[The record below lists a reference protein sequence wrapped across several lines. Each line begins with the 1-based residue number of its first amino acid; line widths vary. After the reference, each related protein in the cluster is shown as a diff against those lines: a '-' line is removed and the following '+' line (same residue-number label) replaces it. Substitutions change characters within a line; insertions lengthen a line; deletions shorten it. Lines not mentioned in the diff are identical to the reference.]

1 MKFWKR
7 LTACALTA
15 AMAAGFAGC
24 GSSGGDASKK
34 EDSGKE
40 DAVIPYD
47 SDFTIGVDK
56 IAEAMGAG
64 WNVGNQLE
72 ANSGGKVNETVWG
85 NPEITQELISA
96 VLMLDSR
103 LFVCRFPIWI
113 ALMMRTAIRW
123 IPLGWTVWKKWCS
136 IAIMR
141 DCM

>member
-34 EDSGKE
+34 EDSDKE

-72 ANSGGKVNETVWG
+72 ANSAEKSTKPYG
-85 NPEITQELISA
+85 
-96 VLMLDSR
+96 
-103 LFVCRFPIWI
+103 
-113 ALMMRTAIRW
+113 AIRR
-123 IPLGWTVWKKWCS
+123 S
-136 IAIMR
+136 HR
-141 DCM
+141 N